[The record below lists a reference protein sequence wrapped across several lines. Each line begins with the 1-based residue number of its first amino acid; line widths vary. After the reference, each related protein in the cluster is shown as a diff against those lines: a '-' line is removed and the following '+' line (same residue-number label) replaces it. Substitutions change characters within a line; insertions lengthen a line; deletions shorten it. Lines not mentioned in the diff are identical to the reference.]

1 MVILKL
7 KKINF
12 TALKVLFFFLKD
24 VDIQKVLISNK
35 ISSGEKKQYSI
46 GYLYNDHIVKLVH
59 IMLSETSTYGKSY
72 GGQTKWM
79 YFLIENNDLL
89 EKYNSI
95 WDKVRADIKI
105 LKFKIKF
112 HGDEDTDFFDK
123 KMCKFSSNQ
132 LGFCTHKRWELLS
145 TSVLKECKYIEK
157 K

>member
-1 MVILKL
+1 MRPKKWIIIKQILFSHTKTSIEIL
-7 KKINF
+7 TFGDIEIEKNKFYCSKSPI
-12 TALKVLFFFLKD
+12 FFLKD

-46 GYLYNDHIVKLVH
+46 GYLYNDHIIKLVH
-59 IMLSETSTYGKSY
+59 IMLSKTSTYVKSY

-123 KMCKFSSNQ
+123 KN
-132 LGFCTHKRWELLS
+132 
-145 TSVLKECKYIEK
+145 V
-157 K
+157 

>member
-46 GYLYNDHIVKLVH
+46 GYLYNDNIVKLVH
-59 IMLSETSTYGKSY
+59 IMLSETSTYVKSY

-123 KMCKFSSNQ
+123 KN
-132 LGFCTHKRWELLS
+132 
-145 TSVLKECKYIEK
+145 V
-157 K
+157 